1 MGEENA
7 LRAANA
13 SLIEEAKRVNI
24 SQQNAD
30 KKILLVL
37 AESSALH
44 SKAEKLEQEEN
55 SANATQ
61 SRLNKELSKLQY
73 EDSVARAVK
82 HGAEDEMSR
91 AVALQST
98 SIANLRKARHKE
110 QVANETAK
118 HALQALEEAH
128 QSVVQALAATAVAEK
143 KQADFEMARVR
154 EEEKAL
160 RAANT
165 SLIEQEEHISKDDG
179 NSGIAGSAAEI
190 SALQSKVHR
199 LEKDDKKDDKKH
211 ETAEKNKK
219 KGEKEDEKKD
229 EN

>member
-1 MGEENA
+1 MG
-7 LRAANA
+7 
-13 SLIEEAKRVNI
+13 VNI

-30 KKILLVL
+30 KKMLLAL

-44 SKAEKLEQEEN
+44 SKAEKLKQQEIFDN
-55 SANATQ
+55 TTR
-61 SRLNKELSKLQY
+61 SRLNKELSKVQY
-73 EDSVARAVK
+73 EDKVARAVK

-91 AVALQST
+91 AIALQNT
-98 SIANLRKARHKE
+98 SIVNLRKARDKE

-143 KQADFEMARVR
+143 KQADLEMARVR

-160 RAANT
+160 RAANK
-165 SLIEQEEHISKDDG
+165 SLIEQEEQISEEDDDNG
-179 NSGIAGSAAEI
+179 MAGEI

-199 LEKDDKKDDKKH
+199 IEQEDSKVKS
-211 ETAEKNKK
+211 EK
-219 KGEKEDEKKD
+219 KGGKKEKEEKGK
-229 EN
+229 NGKKGKKGKK